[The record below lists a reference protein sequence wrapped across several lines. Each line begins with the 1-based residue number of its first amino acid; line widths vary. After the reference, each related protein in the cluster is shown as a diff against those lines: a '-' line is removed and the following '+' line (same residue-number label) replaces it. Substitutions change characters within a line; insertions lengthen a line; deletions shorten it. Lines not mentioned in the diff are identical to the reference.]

1 MGDFEEVKKILI
13 GISQTIFMSMLFSG
27 VAIIMC
33 GLCYTEYDWL
43 NYTVIAISSVL
54 SGIICYLMAKSIF
67 LKQYYLEASPLKK
80 KLFILLGIVG
90 MFAPAMTAYD
100 AVKKNV
106 SEIIVVTTPKK
117 EYEVGPIYDRYTI
130 KKLKNFTI
138 SSESKKVT
146 FKASEKN
153 YVVNLT
159 NDTLAIY
166 KASVRT
172 KEEYRNPTLLEV
184 ILPGEYKETD
194 PIDDTRFQWG
204 PGLHTFSKRDF
215 TVLSPLIHKE

>member
-1 MGDFEEVKKILI
+1 MGDFEEVKKILTGI
-13 GISQTIFMSMLFSG
+13 GQTIFMSMLFSG

-100 AVKKNV
+100 AVKKMFQRLQ
-106 SEIIVVTTPKK
+106 SSPPPKK
-117 EYEVGPIYDRYTI
+117 NMKWDLYM
-130 KKLKNFTI
+130 
-138 SSESKKVT
+138 
-146 FKASEKN
+146 
-153 YVVNLT
+153 
-159 NDTLAIY
+159 
-166 KASVRT
+166 
-172 KEEYRNPTLLEV
+172 
-184 ILPGEYKETD
+184 TD
-194 PIDDTRFQWG
+194 IQ
-204 PGLHTFSKRDF
+204 
-215 TVLSPLIHKE
+215 